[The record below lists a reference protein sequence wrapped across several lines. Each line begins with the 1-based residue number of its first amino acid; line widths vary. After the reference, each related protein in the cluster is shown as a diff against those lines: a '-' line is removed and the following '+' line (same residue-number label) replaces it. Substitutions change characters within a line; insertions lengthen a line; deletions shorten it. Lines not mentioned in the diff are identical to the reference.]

1 MLIRQRKWQAVTV
14 GKILGVAVCLSLGG
28 LSAQAQ
34 TGGGGGG
41 STSQSSGGSLLGGGG
56 SGTSSSSMNTG
67 SGTTSGSSTGLTS
80 SSGNSL
86 AGSSNTLSNSSSTL
100 SNTGLSGAASTFTP
114 APAGTIGPS
123 ATNIIAPYYANPLL
137 AGLPNYATGSA
148 TGNGAA
154 AKNTRFGQ
162 SLYVPANTSLSAAS
176 ASRGSSGL
184 GGSGMQSTAAVGM
197 SVGPRFT
204 QTLGWRATPTTAG
217 NPRLQTELQGI
228 LARTPSLV
236 SAKNIQVVMEGQ
248 TAVLKGT
255 AADDHERALAGSV
268 ISMSPGVYGVRN
280 DLKVQGASG
289 VAVQPS
295 AGGAPAAS
303 TGSPTP
309 SVVSPTYINPFPP
322 SQSRNVASPSGNRQ
336 Q

>member
-34 TGGGGGG
+34 TGGGSGTG
-41 STSQSSGGSLLGGGG
+41 SGSSSSGGSLLGSGG
-56 SGTSSSSMNTG
+56 SGTSLNSMNTG
-67 SGTTSGSSTGLTS
+67 SGTSGSSNGLS
-80 SSGNSL
+80 SSGGNSL
-86 AGSSNTLSNSSSTL
+86 AGSANSLTNSSSTL
-100 SNTGLSGAASTFTP
+100 SNTGLSGNASNFTP
-114 APAGTIGPS
+114 TPAGQIGPS
-123 ATNIIAPYYANPLL
+123 ASNIIGPYYASPLQ
-137 AGLPNYATGSA
+137 AGLPNYTSGSA
-148 TGNGAA
+148 NGGAGAA
-154 AKNTRFGQ
+154 KRFGQ
-162 SLYVPANTSLSAAS
+162 PLYVTANNSSLSAAS
-176 ASRGSSGL
+176 ASRGSAGA
-184 GGSGMQSTAAVGM
+184 GGSGTQSTAAVGM

-204 QTLGWRATPTTAG
+204 QTLGWRVTPTTAG

-248 TAVLKGT
+248 TAVLRGT

-280 DLKVQGASG
+280 DLKVQGAPG
-289 VAVQPS
+289 VAVQPA
-295 AGGAPAAS
+295 AGGTPAANNGQATS
-303 TGSPTP
+303 SI
-309 SVVSPTYINPFPP
+309 VAPTYINPFPP